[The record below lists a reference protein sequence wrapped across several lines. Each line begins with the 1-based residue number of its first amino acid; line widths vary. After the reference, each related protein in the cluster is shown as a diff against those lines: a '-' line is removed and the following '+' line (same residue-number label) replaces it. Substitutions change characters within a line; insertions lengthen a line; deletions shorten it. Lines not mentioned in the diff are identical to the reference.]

1 MDELIIFRKN
11 PPNKWLIDPLQMK
24 SLETSE
30 VQCMTSF
37 FKDFLKNN
45 FMYYVL
51 IFLLIL
57 TQYLHLTQDK
67 VYMRKE
73 KVFVFIV

>member
-1 MDELIIFRKN
+1 MDELIIFRRN

-24 SLETSE
+24 TLETSE
-30 VQCMTSF
+30 VQYRPPF
-37 FKDFLKNN
+37 LNFLKND

-57 TQYLHLTQDK
+57 TQYLYLTQDK
-67 VYMRKE
+67 VYMKKE
-73 KVFVFIV
+73 KVFVFKV